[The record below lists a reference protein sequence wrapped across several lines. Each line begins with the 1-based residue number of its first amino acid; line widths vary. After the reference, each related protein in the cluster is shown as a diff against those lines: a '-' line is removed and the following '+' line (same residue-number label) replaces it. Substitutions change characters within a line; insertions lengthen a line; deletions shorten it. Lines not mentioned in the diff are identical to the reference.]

1 MYFCYLAY
9 INIGGCFS
17 SLDIN
22 LYLFAHLVRSN
33 LSLIIGFDLAGSGKY
48 YLIILI
54 ELDLQKT
61 EKVACIFEGS
71 ILEI

>member
-22 LYLFAHLVRSN
+22 LYLFAQLVRSN

-54 ELDLQKT
+54 ELDLQNT